1 MPSKWDRVQE
11 SFGRAHADLFSADFE
26 AEFINTSLGTRD
38 NATDTFSGEAESS
51 VATVEVEIVPPAID
65 STVRETGTS
74 FSWDTS
80 IRFPENVE
88 DVEGWGF
95 DWGENWGGERLIDV
109 LNPLGEDNQRPTLVE
124 ITDMADNDTDRF
136 ELHGY
141 SYEKGSGMVMCRLVE
156 Q

>member
-1 MPSKWDRVQE
+1 MSKLDQIRGTFNRV
-11 SFGRAHADLFSADFE
+11 HDDLFDADYE

-38 NATDTFSGEAESS
+38 NATDTFSGETESS
-51 VATVEVEIVPPAID
+51 IAKVPVEIVPPAVD
-65 STVRETGTS
+65 TTVRETGTS

-80 IRFPENVE
+80 IRFPEDVE
-88 DVEGWGF
+88 DVERWGS
-95 DWGENWGGERLIDV
+95 NWGSNWGSETLIDV
-109 LNPLGEDNQRPTLVE
+109 IKPLGEDNQRPTLVE